1 MYLFIDNHLTLPFV
15 DKYLNIYAYPQSDL
29 LYLSLPILELHF
41 LSDRDYR
48 IPILLKWSELT
59 KLELC
64 HPDNANRISH

>member
-29 LYLSLPILELHF
+29 LYLPLQILELHF

-59 KLELC
+59 ELELC